1 MSYRPIFVLGLA
13 RSGTNLLARML
24 DRHPKICLALD
35 PLMPLF
41 RSLRNAVMQAC
52 APEDVRRRFKSESP
66 FQDFYFDA
74 HGPAALD
81 TLLQGNADL
90 PVAAPEL
97 SRLQAAVE
105 ERAALESPELG
116 KRLRAMN
123 GRTYGELLESALEI
137 VGSTKPGAAWV
148 GCKEVWVFD
157 FVPLLARALPEARFY
172 AIERDPRA
180 ILASLLA
187 MAQRDASQAAHPPS
201 YMRHWRKSIALSR
214 MFELDPR
221 LRSKF
226 RTISY
231 EALVAEPAPEARRIC
246 ADVELDYVPDMLSL
260 SAEGWAGN
268 SSFDEG
274 KDVYASSTERWRKS
288 LAADVRR
295 AADCLCAPEMTLTR
309 YRPDSTEGPARDV
322 EQYLR
327 RAESAP
333 ASWRSSSGNPAADFA
348 GEVMRHELLR
358 NPGQAD
364 PSDIRRCFLF
374 SETFTAIRKAL

>member
-1 MSYRPIFVLGLA
+1 
-13 RSGTNLLARML
+13 
-24 DRHPKICLALD
+24 
-35 PLMPLF
+35 
-41 RSLRNAVMQAC
+41 
-52 APEDVRRRFKSESP
+52 
-66 FQDFYFDA
+66 
-74 HGPAALD
+74 
-81 TLLQGNADL
+81 
-90 PVAAPEL
+90 
-97 SRLQAAVE
+97 
-105 ERAALESPELG
+105 
-116 KRLRAMN
+116 
-123 GRTYGELLESALEI
+123 
-137 VGSTKPGAAWV
+137 
-148 GCKEVWVFD
+148 
-157 FVPLLARALPEARFY
+157 
-172 AIERDPRA
+172 
-180 ILASLLA
+180 
-187 MAQRDASQAAHPPS
+187 
-201 YMRHWRKSIALSR
+201 MRHWRKSIALSR

-309 YRPDSTEGPARDV
+309 YRPDSTEGPTRDV

-364 PSDIRRCFLF
+364 AGQLRRCFLF
-374 SETFTAIRKAL
+374 AETFAAIRRAKTL